1 MWGDQTWEEM
11 AVAFFEVARPLE
23 LADSNVAA
31 RTINQRSE
39 RPMPQRSDRP
49 ADSSSKNP
57 DTESPA
63 AAAFAD
69 EYIGKWDA
77 NGDGIVGWEE
87 APKIQRDF
95 GFSRIDSDG
104 NRLLT
109 REELIRASRK
119 RDR

>member
-1 MWGDQTWEEM
+1 M
-11 AVAFFEVARPLE
+11 AVAFFEVARPLQ
-23 LADSNVAA
+23 LSDSNVAA
-31 RTINQRSE
+31 RSISQRSE
-39 RPMPQRSDRP
+39 NLTTQRSE
-49 ADSSSKNP
+49 NP
-57 DTESPA
+57 MKQRSEPPNAESPA

-69 EYIGKWDA
+69 EYIGKWDV

-104 NRLLT
+104 NGVLT